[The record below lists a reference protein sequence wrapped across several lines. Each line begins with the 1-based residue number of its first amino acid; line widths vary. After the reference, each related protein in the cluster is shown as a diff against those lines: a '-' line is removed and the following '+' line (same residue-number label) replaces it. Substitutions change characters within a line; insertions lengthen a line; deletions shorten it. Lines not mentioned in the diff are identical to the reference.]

1 MTKIHKYV
9 IQTLALLIFG
19 RYVLIFRETVNPYF
33 ALVVLCCAEIVVT
46 LLYVF
51 VNRKTIS
58 KDESQWEFITIYAY
72 ICVIVIV
79 SMFFL
84 M

>member
-1 MTKIHKYV
+1 MTKVHKYL
-9 IQTLALLIFG
+9 IQSIALLIFG
-19 RYVLIFRETVNPYF
+19 RYVLLNRETVNPYF
-33 ALVVLCCAEIVVT
+33 ALVVLCCRETVIT

-58 KDESQWEFITIYAY
+58 KDESQWEFISIYAY
-72 ICVIVIV
+72 IVVIVIV

>member
-9 IQTLALLIFG
+9 IQTLALAIFG
-19 RYVLIFRETVNPYF
+19 RYLLLNRDTVNPYF
-33 ALVVLCCAEIVVT
+33 ALVMLCCGEIVIT

-58 KDESQWEFITIYAY
+58 KLDSQWEFISIYAY
-72 ICVIVIV
+72 ICVIVII

>member
-9 IQTLALLIFG
+9 IQTLALLIFV
-19 RYVLIFRETVNPYF
+19 RYILINRETVNPYF
-33 ALVVLCCAEIVVT
+33 ALVLLCCREIVIT

-51 VNRKTIS
+51 VNRKSIP
-58 KDESQWEFITIYAY
+58 KDESQWEFISIYAY

>member
-1 MTKIHKYV
+1 MTKIYKYV
-9 IQTLALLIFG
+9 IQTLALAIFG
-19 RYVLIFRETVNPYF
+19 LYVLSNRESVNPYF
-33 ALVVLCCAEIVVT
+33 ALVLLCMAEIVIT

-51 VNRKTIS
+51 VNRKTIP
-58 KDESQWEFITIYAY
+58 KDESQWEFISIYAY
-72 ICVIVIV
+72 IVVIVIV